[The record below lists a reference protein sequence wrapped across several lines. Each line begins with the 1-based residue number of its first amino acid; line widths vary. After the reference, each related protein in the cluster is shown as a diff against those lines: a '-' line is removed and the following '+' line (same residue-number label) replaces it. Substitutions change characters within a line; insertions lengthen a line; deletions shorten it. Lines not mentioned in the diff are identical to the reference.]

1 VHDEFPPICIRCQKI
16 VSDPSRSSSNRL
28 VRGRREFAP
37 AFEVPTDE
45 PGLERRPEE
54 LQMTFR

>member
-1 VHDEFPPICIRCQKI
+1 MHDEFPALSIRCQKI

-28 VRGRREFAP
+28 VRGTREFAP
-37 AFEVPTDE
+37 AFEVPIDE
-45 PGLERRPEE
+45 PGLERPEE